1 MLSIAP
7 AAARAQ
13 DVAIAERREA
23 DGSLTLAHEIVVAA
37 PQGEVWTAIST
48 SEGWRTWAVP
58 VSWTAPDDP
67 ESIEGSYTPT
77 ARSGDPSI
85 IRQHFLARLPGRL
98 LAFRTTRAPEGFPHF
113 DTYRR
118 VVTFFELE
126 AAGAGR
132 TRVRLTG
139 TGYADTE
146 AGRALLGFFRA
157 GNRISLERLRDRF
170 ARGPLD
176 WPSVLAAGR

>member
-1 MLSIAP
+1 M
-7 AAARAQ
+7 
-13 DVAIAERREA
+13 
-23 DGSLTLAHEIVVAA
+23 
-37 PQGEVWTAIST
+37 
-48 SEGWRTWAVP
+48 
-58 VSWTAPDDP
+58 
-67 ESIEGSYTPT
+67 
-77 ARSGDPSI
+77 
-85 IRQHFLARLPGRL
+85 
-98 LAFRTTRAPEGFPHF
+98 
-113 DTYRR
+113 
-118 VVTFFELE
+118 VTFFELE